1 MGSPMRFIVW
11 LLLIICLI
19 SYGCVSPP
27 PIDIVILD
35 TQLQNGSKAISNA
48 AELGAEQLAT
58 DDYNRAQ
65 KHFKFAIQA
74 QESGDIAQSMEYA
87 YQAELLANIALY
99 KSKQQQARAQLISI
113 QEQLY
118 QEVITQ
124 KDYEIEMV
132 KIRNEMKATENAQ
145 ALKTIEAEKKR
156 VDILTSDLAQANE
169 AINNAVSSIPITS
182 AEIVVN
188 IAKRIYP
195 EIEELAEY
203 ERVQATITQ
212 AKSQLERKEFKE
224 AEKIANDAQTQAD
237 KLLDLAIQKQKN
249 LTTAETTTLIAIE
262 RAILKIQRAEAL
274 NAATHDPK
282 QFQQAQN
289 QLDKAKKEL
298 KTKQYSTAQQNA
310 ASAEQTAD
318 KVITTSE
325 IAEYRQRAQQE
336 RAAKIKRAEN
346 AVATIKAAI
355 TEQSET
361 KVPQIAPQLF
371 ELATSAL
378 ATAEAALTKKEY
390 DATIDSAQQ
399 ASDYLQRAIEKTE
412 LQNSIQTSLV
422 EATKQIPKAIILEL
436 EEGVLVRVSGN
447 LFASTS
453 TRLKE
458 EFFPTFIK
466 LAAILQQEEFTNYV
480 AKIEGHSDT
489 LGPGP
494 ANKALTE
501 KRANAVKTFLIDRGK
516 VPAERMTAVGLGEDQ
531 TIDNESHEKNRRI
544 DIIITKSQ

>member
-1 MGSPMRFIVW
+1 MRFFAW
-11 LLLIICLI
+11 LLLIISLI
-19 SYGCVSPP
+19 SSGCVSPP

-35 TQLQNGSKAISNA
+35 TQLQNGQKAISDA

-58 DDYNRAQ
+58 DEYSRAL
-65 KHFKFAIQA
+65 KLLKFALQA
-74 QESGDIAQSMEYA
+74 QERGDIAQSMEYA
-87 YQAELLANIALY
+87 YQAELVANIALY
-99 KSKQQQARAQLISI
+99 ETKQQLARAKLISI

-118 QEVITQ
+118 QEIITQ
-124 KDYEIEMV
+124 KDYEIEML
-132 KIRNEMKATENAQ
+132 KIRHEMKAAENAQ
-145 ALKTIEAEKKR
+145 ALKEIEVEKKR
-156 VDILTSDLAQANE
+156 AGSLTSDLAQAND
-169 AINNAVSSIPITS
+169 ATRKAVISIHITG

-195 EIEELAEY
+195 EIVETAEY

-212 AKSQLERKEFKE
+212 AKSQLERKEFE
-224 AEKIANDAQTQAD
+224 ESEKIAKDAQTQAD
-237 KLLDLAIQKQKN
+237 KLFDLATQNQKN
-249 LTTAETTTLIAIE
+249 RATAETIALIAIE
-262 RAILKIQRAEAL
+262 RAKLKIQRAETL

-282 QFQQAQN
+282 QFQQTQS

-298 KTKQYSTAQQNA
+298 QAKQYSAAQQNA
-310 ASAEQTAD
+310 EIAEQIAD

-336 RAAKIKRAEN
+336 LAAKIKRAESV
-346 AVATIKAAI
+346 VATLKTSI

-378 ATAEAALTKKEY
+378 ATAEGALAKKEY
-390 DATIDSAQQ
+390 DATINSAQQ
-399 ASDYLQRAIEKTE
+399 GSDYIQRAIEKTQ

-422 EATKQIPKAIILEL
+422 EATKQIPKAVIIEL
-436 EEGVLVRVSGN
+436 EEGVIVRVSGN

-466 LAAILQQEEFTNYV
+466 LAAILQQDEFTGYV

-489 LGPGP
+489 LGPAA
-494 ANKALTE
+494 ANKALT
-501 KRANAVKTFLIDRGK
+501 KRRANAVKTFLIERGK
-516 VPAERMTAVGLGEDQ
+516 IPENRMTAVGLGESQ
-531 TIDNESHEKNRRI
+531 LIDEESHEKNRRI
-544 DIIITKSQ
+544 DITISRAPE

>member
-1 MGSPMRFIVW
+1 MRFFAW
-11 LLLIICLI
+11 LLLIMSLI
-19 SYGCVSPP
+19 SYGCVAPP

-35 TQLQNGSKAISNA
+35 TQLQNGQKAISDA

-58 DDYNRAQ
+58 DEYSRAL
-65 KHFKFAIQA
+65 KLLKFAQQA
-74 QESGDIAQSMEYA
+74 QEREDIAQSMEYA
-87 YQAELLANIALY
+87 YQAELVANIALY
-99 KSKQQQARAQLISI
+99 ETKQQLARAKLISI

-118 QEVITQ
+118 QEIITQ
-124 KDYEIEMV
+124 KDYEIEML
-132 KIRNEMKATENAQ
+132 KIRHEMKAAENAQ
-145 ALKTIEAEKKR
+145 ALKEIEVEKKR
-156 VDILTSDLAQANE
+156 AGSLTSDLAQANDATRNA
-169 AINNAVSSIPITS
+169 AISIHITG

-195 EIEELAEY
+195 EIVETAEY

-212 AKSQLERKEFKE
+212 AKSQLERKEFE
-224 AEKIANDAQTQAD
+224 ESEKIAKDAQTQAD
-237 KLLDLAIQKQKN
+237 KLFDLATQNHKN
-249 LTTAETTTLIAIE
+249 RATAETIALIAIE
-262 RAILKIQRAEAL
+262 RAKLKIQRAETL

-298 KTKQYSTAQQNA
+298 QAKQYSAVPQNA
-310 ASAEQTAD
+310 EIAEQIAD

-336 RAAKIKRAEN
+336 LAAKIKTAEN
-346 AVATIKAAI
+346 VVATLKASI

-361 KVPQIAPQLF
+361 KVPQIASQLF

-378 ATAEAALTKKEY
+378 ATAEAALAKKEY
-390 DATIDSAQQ
+390 DATINSAQQ
-399 ASDYLQRAIEKTE
+399 GNDYIQRAIEKTQ

-422 EATKQIPKAIILEL
+422 EATKQIPKAVIIEL
-436 EEGVLVRVSGN
+436 EEGVIVRVSGN

-466 LAAILQQEEFTNYV
+466 LAAILQQDEFTGYV

-489 LGPGP
+489 LGPAA
-494 ANKALTE
+494 ANKALT
-501 KRANAVKTFLIDRGK
+501 KRRANAVKTFLMDKGK
-516 VPAERMTAVGLGEDQ
+516 IPQNRMTAVGLGESQ
-531 TIDNESHEKNRRI
+531 LIDEKSHEKNRRI
-544 DIIITKSQ
+544 DITISRAPE